1 MAGLKQQF
9 AVRQSR
15 DRVWEAFTDLET
27 VVGCLPG
34 ASLTEPPTDDHVK
47 GKMTV
52 KLGPV
57 KANFLGEADIERDKA
72 SWTGHIKGS
81 GIDKN
86 QGSRAKGNVTYT
98 LEEADGGTSTD
109 VLVEVEYTLSGAL
122 AQFSRGGIVEAVAS
136 KLTEAF
142 ANNLEAELSTGQEPA
157 PGAPDL
163 GSTGGAEVAASPG
176 EAQPQPR
183 KRAASNE
190 LNALSLIGAVIKGW
204 FRNLFHR
211 S

>member
-9 AVRQSR
+9 TVRQPR
-15 DRVWEAFTDLET
+15 ARVWEAFKDLDT

-34 ASLTEPPTDDHVK
+34 ASLTEPPSDDHVK

-57 KANFLGEADIERDKA
+57 KANFLGEADIERDA
-72 SWTGHIKGS
+72 ATWTGHIKGS

-98 LEEADGGTSTD
+98 LEEAEGGAATE
-109 VLVEVEYTLSGAL
+109 VLVEVDYTLSGAL
-122 AQFSRGGIVEAVAS
+122 AQFSRGGIVEAVAG

-142 ANNLEAELSTGQEPA
+142 AENLEAELSAGQAAAPA
-157 PGAPDL
+157 PSEAETGA
-163 GSTGGAEVAASPG
+163 GGEQAQP
-176 EAQPQPR
+176 QPQPR

-190 LNALSLIGAVIKGW
+190 LNGFSLLGAVIKGW
-204 FRNLFHR
+204 FRNLFRR